1 MARGSVTKLDTLARV
16 MKLKTK
22 LYDGEIMGD
31 ESPQY
36 KEGAHHAFNLILE
49 FLDEYNT

>member
-1 MARGSVTKLDTLARV
+1 MARGSVTKLDALARV

-36 KEGAHHAFNLILE
+36 KEGAHEALNLILE
-49 FLDEYNT
+49 FLDEYHT